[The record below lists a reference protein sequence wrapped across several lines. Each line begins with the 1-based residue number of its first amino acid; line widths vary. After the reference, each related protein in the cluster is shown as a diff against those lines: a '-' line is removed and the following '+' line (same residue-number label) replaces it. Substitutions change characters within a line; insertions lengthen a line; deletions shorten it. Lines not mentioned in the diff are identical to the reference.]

1 MDDTVLAETAN
12 DRELAKRAYIERL
25 TLLDDLFMGL
35 VFEDRRC
42 VELVLRIILGIGD
55 LCVEESRVKHT
66 MANLAVRSAQID
78 VLAVDGRGRRYDIE
92 VQRDSRGA
100 IPRRARYYGALL
112 DAETLEKNRPFDKLP
127 ESYVIFITEHD
138 VLGGGEKIYHIERMV
153 METRDSFDDGMHVIY
168 VNCACPDDGTP
179 LGECW

>member
-66 MANLAVRSAQID
+66 MANLAGRSAQTTCLPWTGGG
-78 VLAVDGRGRRYDIE
+78 VAMTSRSSATRAGRYRVGRDTTARC
-92 VQRDSRGA
+92 SM
-100 IPRRARYYGALL
+100 PRRLKRIVPL
-112 DAETLEKNRPFDKLP
+112 T
-127 ESYVIFITEHD
+127 S
-138 VLGGGEKIYHIERMV
+138 
-153 METRDSFDDGMHVIY
+153 
-168 VNCACPDDGTP
+168 CPSPT
-179 LGECW
+179 